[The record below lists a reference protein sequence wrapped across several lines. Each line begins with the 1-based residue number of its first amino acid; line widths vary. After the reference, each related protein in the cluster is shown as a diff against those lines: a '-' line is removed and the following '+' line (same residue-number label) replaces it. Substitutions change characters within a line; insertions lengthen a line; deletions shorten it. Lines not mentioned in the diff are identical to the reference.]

1 MKCRCL
7 ETTNTIVEDDAIVF
21 KCQPCVN
28 RTCETHRKCRTTL
41 FIVLRRRL
49 GINRDMAKKICQ
61 SWKHPFQ
68 EFHLRFNDNGS
79 FVSTTAS
86 GRCAYIHSK
95 YALCNF
101 KVTRILSQVTHLEC
115 IIQMEEM
122 ARIAQYIASLLS
134 FTYETCIIHWQSRVR
149 IFRPI
154 IDMLCRCMKFK
165 TLYII
170 INNAE
175 QIKTK
180 SREYRHLDK
189 TIIIKFKTYFLLV
202 ENWKNGRGRI
212 FTPFVAHVWIKR
224 CNSQKL
230 K

>member
-68 EFHLRFNDNGS
+68 EFHLRFKDNGS

-86 GRCAYIHSK
+86 GRCAYIHSE

-101 KVTRILSQVTHLEC
+101 KVSTILSQVVHLEC
-115 IIQMEEM
+115 IIDMEDIKC
-122 ARIAQYIASLLS
+122 IASYIASLLS
-134 FTYETCIIHWQSRVR
+134 NTYETCIIHWQSRAC
-149 IFRPI
+149 IYRPL
-154 IDMLCRCMKFK
+154 IDMLFECMKFN

-170 INNAE
+170 MDAAKE
-175 QIKTK
+175 FKTK
-180 SREYRHLDK
+180 KTKYRHLDK
-189 TIIIKFKTYFLLV
+189 TIIIKFKTCFYSHF
-202 ENWKNGRGRI
+202 
-212 FTPFVAHVWIKR
+212 P
-224 CNSQKL
+224 
-230 K
+230 